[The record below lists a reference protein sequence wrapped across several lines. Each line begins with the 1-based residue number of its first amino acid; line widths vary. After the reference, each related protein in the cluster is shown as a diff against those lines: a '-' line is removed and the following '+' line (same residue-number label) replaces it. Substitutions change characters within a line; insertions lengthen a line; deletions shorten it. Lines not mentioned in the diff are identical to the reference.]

1 MLSLNKT
8 PLRIKQILMKQLSIL
23 LFFISIFV
31 FGQTTEVIKK
41 TDIYVKPNKNKEN
54 IIGQIF
60 PESSLVKL
68 KKDKSGEFIKATIEF
83 YIPVESLLEGRVS
96 HMAGVTQIADNAK
109 YKLIS
114 ANKNGKQVNIKLR
127 VANIS
132 HSKELDFSAMALLK
146 ANGSGNNKGELN
158 PFKGQ
163 HQDLAIIAPRGHV
176 IADLHYDF
184 KSKPKNIE
192 LICIGKLGGDRI
204 YYNLGF

>member
-1 MLSLNKT
+1 
-8 PLRIKQILMKQLSIL
+8 MKQLSVL
-23 LFFISIFV
+23 LFSISIFV

-41 TDIYVKPNKNKEN
+41 TDIYLKPNKNKEN
-54 IIGQIF
+54 IIGQMF
-60 PESSLVKL
+60 PESSVTKL
-68 KKDKSGEFIKATIEF
+68 KKDKSGKFIKATIEF

-96 HMAGVTQIADNAK
+96 HLAGVTQIADNAK

-114 ANKNGKQVNIKLR
+114 ANKNGNQVNIKLR

-146 ANGSGNNKGELN
+146 ANGAGNNKGELN
-158 PFKGQ
+158 PFKG
-163 HQDLAIIAPRGHV
+163 QDLAIIAPRGHV

-184 KSKPKNIE
+184 KSRPKNIE
-192 LICIGKLGGDRI
+192 LICFGKLGGDRV